1 MPQVRRSSGRDGEF
15 GHHAGRQMR
24 HVVAVQHPARGLAC
38 VDGDGHHPHRRHMHG
53 VAYRAGKPLSPKA
66 HHLEGVTVQVLDLD
80 QASATLVDRFGIHD
94 KPGAGSELLG
104 H

>member
-1 MPQVRRSSGRDGEF
+1 MNASNQPVKPAAVRAPSYYSASLNFESDYPTLQG
-15 GHHAGRQMR
+15 
-24 HVVAVQHPARGLAC
+24 
-38 VDGDGHHPHRRHMHG
+38 
-53 VAYRAGKPLSPKA
+53 S
-66 HHLEGVTVQVLDLD
+66 VTVQVLDLD

>member
-1 MPQVRRSSGRDGEF
+1 MRIDLKAAQFWDITAVAALDKVVLRYRR
-15 GHHAGRQMR
+15 
-24 HVVAVQHPARGLAC
+24 
-38 VDGDGHHPHRRHMHG
+38 
-53 VAYRAGKPLSPKA
+53 
-66 HHLEGVTVQVLDLD
+66 EGVTVQVLDLD